1 MDMTQFAGQESRFL
15 KSDDL
20 KDAAGK
26 SLNIRAIIESV
37 ALVEFD
43 KDDGSKEQKP
53 ALRLVN
59 KEKGVVCNAT
69 TVMEL
74 GTNFGFDSDKWVGQE
89 IGLTTKHYQSLGK
102 DGIVISAIK
111 DFIDDVVDF

>member
-15 KSDDL
+15 KAEDI
-20 KDAAGK
+20 KGH
-26 SLNIRAIIESV
+26 NIKATIESV

-43 KDDGSKEQKP
+43 NDDGSKEQKP
-53 ALRLVN
+53 ALKLVG